1 MAEVTA
7 QGYDLKTQNDWF
19 SEETQLY
26 LDIDPL
32 WNLDPSTPDGL
43 KIAHDAEVFGVLD
56 ETLQRAY
63 NSKDPNKAV
72 GVDLDTICA
81 LTGSSRSEGT
91 PSNAPVTLVGTAG
104 TLVPAGKRVE
114 STVNGSRWTL
124 DQTVTLTGGTATTT
138 ATCTVTGPTQADIGT
153 LTRIV
158 DVVGGWSGV
167 TNPTVATPGTD
178 AQLDSSLRVERATA
192 VGRPGNN
199 QIDSMLGELFAV
211 SGVRR
216 VKIYENETNSAAV
229 DPVNNP
235 WGLPAHS
242 ITILVDG
249 GAIADVGMAIYIKKN
264 PGVLLNQSGTPV
276 STTIVSPKYP
286 TNSKLIRWG
295 TPTYVDMVITVTLK
309 NDGTLP
315 VNIADLIDAAFLGC
329 TSGTLIPAADGFKQT
344 GFDIGETVPYSTLY
358 TPINQVIGQYGNSY
372 VQSLI
377 VNGGTSNVAIA
388 FNQLSRWTAVNI
400 NTVVV

>member
-7 QGYDLKTQNDWF
+7 QGYDLKTQNEWF
-19 SEETQLY
+19 DEERQLY

-56 ETLQRAY
+56 ETLQQAY

-81 LTGSSRSEGT
+81 LTGTKRSEGT
-91 PSNAPVTLVGTAG
+91 PSNVTVTLTGTAG
-104 TLVPAGKRVE
+104 TVVPAGKRIE
-114 STVNGSRWTL
+114 SIANGSRWTL
-124 DQTVTLTGGTATTT
+124 DETVTLTAGTATTT
-138 ATCTVTGPTQADIGT
+138 ATCTVTGPTQADIAT
-153 LTRIV
+153 LTSIV
-158 DVVGGWSGV
+158 DIVGGWTTVS
-167 TNPTVATPGTD
+167 NPSVATLGTD
-178 AQLDSSLRVERATA
+178 EQIDSSLRVERATA

-199 QIDSMLGELFAV
+199 QIDSMYGELYAV

-216 VKIYENETNSAAV
+216 VKIYENDTNSAAV

-242 ITILVDG
+242 ISIIVDG
-249 GAIADVGMAIYIKKN
+249 GAIADVGMAIYVKKN

-276 STTIVSPKYP
+276 STTVVSPTYP
-286 TNSKLIRWG
+286 TNSKLIRWAN
-295 TPTYVDMVITVTLK
+295 PLYLDMVVAVTVK

-315 VNIADLIDAAFLGC
+315 TNIADLIDEAFLEFAAGD
-329 TSGTLIPAADGFKQT
+329 LVPADVGFKMQ
-344 GFDIGETVPYSTLY
+344 GFDIGESVPYLTLT
-358 TPINQVIGQYGNSY
+358 TPINKVLGEFGNSY
-372 VQSLI
+372 IQSFT
-377 VNGGTSNVAIA
+377 VNGGTSNIAIA
-388 FNQLSRWTAVNI
+388 FNQLSRWTAANI
-400 NTVVV
+400 TTTVV

>member
-7 QGYDLKTQNDWF
+7 QGYNLKTQNEWF
-19 SEETQLY
+19 EEERQLY
-26 LDIDPL
+26 LDIDPE

-56 ETLQRAY
+56 ETLQQAY

-72 GVDLDTICA
+72 GLDLDIVCA
-81 LTGSSRSEGT
+81 LTGTTRSEGT
-91 PSNAPVTLVGTAG
+91 PSNVTVTLTGTAG
-104 TLVPAGKRVE
+104 TVVPAGRRIE
-114 STVNGSRWTL
+114 SATTGSRWLT
-124 DQTVTLTGGTATTT
+124 DQTVTLTAGTATTT
-138 ATCTVTGPTQADIGT
+138 ATCTITGPTQADIGT
-153 LTRIV
+153 LTNIL
-158 DVVGGWSGV
+158 DIVGGWSAV
-167 TNPTVATPGTD
+167 TNSSVATPGTD
-178 AQLDSSLRVERATA
+178 EQLDASLRAERSTS

-199 QIDSMLGELFAV
+199 QIDSMLGEVFAV
-211 SGVRR
+211 PGVRR
-216 VKIYENETNSAAV
+216 VKIYENDTNSATV

-242 ITILVDG
+242 ISVIVDG
-249 GAIADVGMAIYIKKN
+249 GAIADVGMAIYVKKN

-276 STTIVSPKYP
+276 STTVVSPKYP
-286 TNSKLIRWG
+286 TNTKLIRWA
-295 TPTYVDMVITVTLK
+295 TPLYVDMIIAVTLK

-315 VNIADLIDAAFLGC
+315 ANIADLIDEAFLEF
-329 TSGTLIPAADGFKQT
+329 TSGILIPAGDGFKQN

-377 VNGGTSNVAIA
+377 VNGGTSNIAIA

-400 NTVVV
+400 TTTVV